1 MSEIGNRIRRLRLS
15 QSLSQQEISS
25 NGVSVPYISRI
36 ETGDITFPSH
46 SALIAIGERLG
57 VSALELE
64 TGDPEAHCSYC
75 KRGNHVGV

>member
-1 MSEIGNRIRRLRLS
+1 MNEIGNRIRRIRRA
-15 QSLSQQEISS
+15 QSLSQQDIST

-36 ETGDITFPSH
+36 ETGDIAYPSH

-64 TGDPEAHCSYC
+64 TGDPEAHCTYC
-75 KRGNHVGV
+75 RRGDNVGV